1 MERIT
6 VNLNNR
12 QSLVVVGECLDN
24 LEKYFKGRRAF
35 IITDRNLDGFY
46 RVRFPDCPVYVV
58 EPGEKS
64 KTLDVVGE
72 ICRWLLEQGADRG
85 SFITGIGGGVV
96 CDLAGFVAATYM
108 RGIKFGFVATSL
120 LAMVDAAIGGKNG
133 VNLDGY
139 KNIIGT
145 FTQPEFVICDVDML
159 LSLPDNEFINGM
171 AEVIKHTL
179 IKDHKGFAHIEE
191 YNLRILA
198 RDRNEMESLVSHSAR
213 IKAGIVEIDELENG
227 ERRKLNLGH
236 TWGHAVE
243 KVTGLP
249 HGESVAIGLA
259 FSAGLSVIKGLMK
272 EEERK
277 RLLDLLRDYGLP
289 ADNPSAPSDVLNA
302 LIKDK
307 KREGGSIHFILM
319 RGIGDTV
326 IESIDV
332 NELQKFALNA
342 V

>member
-1 MERIT
+1 MEKIT
-6 VNLNNR
+6 VNLKNR
-12 QSLVVVGECLDN
+12 QSLLVVGECLNN
-24 LEKYFKGRRAF
+24 LKKYLKGRRTF
-35 IITDRNLDGFY
+35 IITDRNLDSIY
-46 RVRFPDCPVYVV
+46 RERFPDCPVYVV

-64 KTLDVVGE
+64 KTLVMVAD
-72 ICRWLLEQGADRG
+72 ICRWLLDRGADRG

-96 CDLAGFVAATYM
+96 CDLTGFVAATYM

-159 LSLPDNEFINGM
+159 LSLPENEFINGM
-171 AEVIKHTL
+171 AEVIKHAL
-179 IKDHKGFAHIEE
+179 IKDSSQFTHIWE
-191 YNLRILA
+191 YNIRILA
-198 RDRNEMESLVSHSAR
+198 RDRNEMESMVSHSAR
-213 IKAGIVEIDELENG
+213 IKAGIVEMDELEHG

-259 FSAGLSVIKGLMK
+259 FSADLSVKKGLMN
-272 EEERK
+272 EGERK
-277 RLLDLLRDYGLP
+277 RVLDLLRSYGLP
-289 ADNPSAPSDVLNA
+289 TDNPSAPSDVLNA
-302 LIKDK
+302 LLKDK

-319 RGIGDTV
+319 RGIGDVV
-326 IESIDV
+326 IESIGV
-332 NELQKFALNA
+332 NELQNLALNGN
-342 V
+342 